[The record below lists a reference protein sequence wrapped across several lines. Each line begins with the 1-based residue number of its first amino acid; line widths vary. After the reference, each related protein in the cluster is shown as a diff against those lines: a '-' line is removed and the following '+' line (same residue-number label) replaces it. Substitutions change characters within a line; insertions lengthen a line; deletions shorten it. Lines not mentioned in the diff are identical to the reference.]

1 MACGAARQATAA
13 AFRVLARGLGPGID
27 VAMKEEM
34 TRCALIAIIIIVV
47 IVIIAKARLHY
58 NFICS
63 SGERVR

>member
-1 MACGAARQATAA
+1 
-13 AFRVLARGLGPGID
+13 
-27 VAMKEEM
+27 MKEEM